1 MNSSTSMPQSP
12 PSVAVGQGILG
23 VGATV
28 LAAVFSTRDNAPS
41 TVLDWVILT
50 AIALLLTCN
59 FMLGLGASMKS
70 KRIIKQQNVGLSDA
84 RDQASKSAWHVESTK
99 NSTASAIE
107 KLAFTDAPDMDVL
120 KGIRDL
126 ATEAMTVANYSSAGD
141 KYQVIG
147 SIRSQIVNMLS
158 STGLRTG
165 FLSLN
170 GNKRML
176 NPKGWQSS
184 ENPDAL
190 LDDRSF
196 LEAARQLLDQGTP
209 RMDRVEAAGSSK
221 RHPLA
226 PRDGC
231 SAYLRVPVRI
241 GARSYGIL
249 YIDERNPDS
258 LTPFH
263 EVLAGIFAPI
273 LAASTRMAEESG
285 PPGPPKS
292 RGDGEHV

>member
-1 MNSSTSMPQSP
+1 MDSSMSMSQSP

-23 VGATV
+23 VGSAV

-50 AIALLLTCN
+50 AIALLLSGN
-59 FMLGLGASMKS
+59 VALGFFASIKS
-70 KRIIKQQNVGLSDA
+70 KRIITHQNVGLANA
-84 RDQASKSAWHVESTK
+84 RGRANESARHVESTK

-120 KGIRDL
+120 RGIRDL
-126 ATEAMTVANYSSAGD
+126 ATEAMTVANYSSARD
-141 KYQVIG
+141 RYQVIG
-147 SIRSQIVNMLS
+147 SIRFQIVNMLS
-158 STGLRTG
+158 SKGLRTG

-170 GNKRML
+170 GNERML
-176 NPKGWQSS
+176 SAKGWGST
-184 ENPDAL
+184 ENPDAVL
-190 LDDRSF
+190 EDRSF
-196 LEAARQLLDQGTP
+196 LRAARQLLEQGKTK
-209 RMDRVEAAGSSK
+209 MDRIEAESPSK
-221 RHPLA
+221 KHPLA

-241 GARSYGIL
+241 GKRGYGIL
-249 YIDERNPDS
+249 YVDERNPDS

-285 PPGPPKS
+285 PPNRPVS
-292 RGDGEHV
+292 RGDGDNV